1 MPVKKIKLSVSGRPP
16 AEVPPEVFARVLGWM
31 QEKGVGEVWLEP
43 VGEGYGVRFNLYLP
57 SPGAYLPASA
67 LCDAEAFLETLEE
80 ALNIYYEELNLR
92 E

>member
-16 AEVPPEVFARVLGWM
+16 EEIKPEVFARAVAWM
-31 QEKGVGEVWLEP
+31 QDKGVGEVWLEP
-43 VGEGYGVRFNLYLP
+43 VGEGFGVRFNLYLP
-57 SPGAYLPASA
+57 SPGVYLPRSA
-67 LCDAEAFLETLEE
+67 LNDPDDLLETLEE